1 MKNSRKRNYFND
13 ITVMVFVLF
22 VILDIFI
29 LLELLKR
36 YYR

>member
-1 MKNSRKRNYFND
+1 MKSPKRNFFNE

-22 VILDIFI
+22 AVLDIFI
-29 LLELLKR
+29 ILELLKR